1 VTLAAVLSSEIEQ
14 ELALLQELM
23 IQVAQILELIYN
35 TDNQN
40 IRSGLISGL
49 ALHLHSFYTGAERIF
64 YDIARDIDDELPTG
78 SNWHQELLRQMNV
91 EIPMVRQ
98 SVLAKQTWLGLDEF
112 RRFRHVVRSRYA
124 YQLDP
129 NRVVE
134 LAQKLIEVNQHLMQ
148 DCQRFCAEL
157 KSHEPDKNIPN

>member
-1 VTLAAVLSSEIEQ
+1 MTKEAALVSAIEQ

-23 IQVAQILELIYN
+23 IQVQQLLELITETN
-35 TDNQN
+35 NQN
-40 IRSGLISGL
+40 IRSGLVGGL

-78 SNWHQELLRQMNV
+78 SNWHEQLLRQMNV
-91 EIPMVRQ
+91 KVPTVRQ
-98 SVLAKQTWLGLDEF
+98 LVLVEQTRLELDEF

-129 NRVVE
+129 ERVVE
-134 LAQKLIEVNQHLMQ
+134 LAQKLIAVNQHLLQ
-148 DCQRFCAEL
+148 DCQRFCTEL
-157 KSHEPDKNIPN
+157 KSHEQN